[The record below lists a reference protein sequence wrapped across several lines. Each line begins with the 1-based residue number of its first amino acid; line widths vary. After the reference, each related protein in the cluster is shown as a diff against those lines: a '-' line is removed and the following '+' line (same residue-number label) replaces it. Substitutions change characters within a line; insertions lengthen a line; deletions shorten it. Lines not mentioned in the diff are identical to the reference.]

1 MADSLQH
8 IALQRHLENTYS
20 RELPAL
26 DRCKQNAITADKRIR
41 FEQEVGASVAYQMP
55 CHVSRP
61 RVPAVGISHE
71 SESDAT
77 QVIKRVATQ
86 QAVAARLR
94 GNTRRGFRVGTCTT
108 SSE

>member
-55 CHVSRP
+55 CHVS
-61 RVPAVGISHE
+61 HQE
-71 SESDAT
+71 SQPWASAT
-77 QVIKRVATQ
+77 NQNQMPPKSLNAPLLNKLSPPDCGAT
-86 QAVAARLR
+86 L
-94 GNTRRGFRVGTCTT
+94 GGD
-108 SSE
+108 SE